1 MAWIQLQADMSS
13 AFTAVSHKDLAMFG
27 AWHGL
32 ELWRFRLSGS
42 VIIFYIMVKIGIKE
56 GANCGVAVKDDL
68 SGNPPHAIRLP
79 NNVYLTS
86 DLTHPLPTH
95 GSPRV

>member
-1 MAWIQLQADMSS
+1 
-13 AFTAVSHKDLAMFG
+13 
-27 AWHGL
+27 
-32 ELWRFRLSGS
+32 
-42 VIIFYIMVKIGIKE
+42 MVKIGIKE

-86 DLTHPLPTH
+86 DLTHPSQHMVAQGCSQRGFQVARTPPPPLQKIYKKFYTPSQTH
-95 GSPRV
+95 PREEF